1 MISYIIAISVFVIIM
16 IISVVLNNTD
26 KDSELILPVSKGIKN
41 YSYKETSYSSVR
53 NGKKY
58 NKTSIKK
65 VVDGKEQNYYSET
78 TS

>member
-26 KDSELILPVSKGIKN
+26 KDSELILPESKGIKN
-41 YSYKETSYSSVR
+41 YSYNETSYSSVR